1 MLFRSMNENRFGSAI
16 RKETPGWVLTK
27 LPNSKQFF
35 DSTTYFS
42 RWATEKL
49 SSMTGGKNGLAGS
62 VDINPALLDHLV
74 QSYVPGLPAQL
85 FRSADVAYRKSL
97 GLEMPEKNPPFL
109 GRVMSIAPE
118 GYDAGAIN
126 KFGEYVE
133 TTYNAMKTMPW
144 QEQDKMRAENPNL
157 GDMHMV
163 VTTYRNY
170 VNTQQANLKKI
181 DADQSIPDDQKIIL
195 RNIVKRNE
203 RAMATQMVRRAVELG
218 YDKHF

>member
-1 MLFRSMNENRFGSAI
+1 
-16 RKETPGWVLTK
+16 
-27 LPNSKQFF
+27 
-35 DSTTYFS
+35 
-42 RWATEKL
+42 
-49 SSMTGGKNGLAGS
+49 
-62 VDINPALLDHLV
+62 
-74 QSYVPGLPAQL
+74 
-85 FRSADVAYRKSL
+85 
-97 GLEMPEKNPPFL
+97 
-109 GRVMSIAPE
+109 
-118 GYDAGAIN
+118 
-126 KFGEYVE
+126 
-133 TTYNAMKTMPW
+133 
-144 QEQDKMRAENPNL
+144 MRAENPNL